1 MNVYGVTNKS
11 IKFLLNLF
19 KRSSRNENINKFVEV
34 EFQPQ
39 DQIWAK
45 EMMLRQFRDS

>member
-1 MNVYGVTNKS
+1 MNVYGISNKS

-19 KRSSRNENINKFVEV
+19 KCNSRNESIDKFVKV